1 MCWFHMKK
9 AYEGSDS
16 QSKSP
21 FKAIDKDNKARLR
34 YDISILQLSESK
46 EIFDKG
52 FQLFKKKWNDLKDNT
67 INQFLQYFEKEWY
80 TKHPGWYEGFAPGLP
95 STNNGLEST
104 NGVIKKDGTTRKRLS
119 LARFLELVESKIVKD
134 WSINRNPEK
143 PISPIL
149 FDEVPPISHE
159 LWLKTYNTTQR
170 EMTAVMSKNK
180 EKIHYMAS
188 GRTIATNF
196 KADLKEY
203 RRLKDKL
210 NWTDFDSFKDMQS
223 RFWELCLME
232 DKDNW
237 TFSTC
242 NCREFQKNYI

>member
-1 MCWFHMKK
+1 M
-9 AYEGSDS
+9 
-16 QSKSP
+16 
-21 FKAIDKDNKARLR
+21 
-34 YDISILQLSESK
+34 
-46 EIFDKG
+46 
-52 FQLFKKKWNDLKDNT
+52 
-67 INQFLQYFEKEWY
+67 
-80 TKHPGWYEGFAPGLP
+80 
-95 STNNGLEST
+95 
-104 NGVIKKDGTTRKRLS
+104 IKKDGTTRKRLS

-242 NCREFQKNYI
+242 HCREFQKN